1 MLEGQEFPILRFH
14 AEKGFKSRI
23 HQFQEVWQETYEDK
37 ALKLVE
43 QYTGLPWKSSVVEI
57 NATRPK
63 SAMEKAFLGDTD
75 PQDPSK
81 IRLFSIGTKRSWEA
95 LVHELI
101 HSNIWAAYLS
111 DLRLREP
118 GLFEDIFC
126 DEILT
131 ELIAQKIC
139 ISLKLR
145 ARMDYRWALEYGFE
159 TAFDRI
165 ADILGFN
172 LNAWRLNRDRRRSS
186 WGAKKL
192 RGEGASNLEKW
203 FKDYV
208 KYVRRGE
215 MNALKGRREILKL
228 FPNISEL
235 Y

>member
-1 MLEGQEFPILRFH
+1 LSQEFPILLFH
-14 AEKGFKSRI
+14 AEKGFKYKMHR
-23 HQFQEVWQETYEDK
+23 FQEIWQGIYENK
-37 ALKLVE
+37 VLRLVE
-43 QYTGLPWKSSVVEI
+43 QYTGLPWKLSEVEI
-57 NATRPK
+57 NAIRPK
-63 SAMEKAFLGDTD
+63 STIEKGFPGDTN

-81 IRLFSIGTKRSWEA
+81 IRLFSIGTKGSWEA
-95 LVHELI
+95 LVHELV
-101 HSNIWAAYLS
+101 HSNIWAAYRS
-111 DLRLREP
+111 DLRLREI

-139 ISLKLR
+139 MRLKLR

-165 ADILGFN
+165 ADILGFK

-192 RGEGASNLEKW
+192 RGEVASSLEKW
-203 FKDYV
+203 FEDYV
-208 KYVRRGE
+208 KYVQRGE
-215 MNALKGRREILKL
+215 MNALKGRREILEL